1 LKTRFSS
8 LVNVK
13 KNAMQKSESAFQKA
27 HAIFLKAKD
36 ALEHSMAELQT
47 ITPPPNGQIA
57 DFLANRTLLDA
68 QRSLIRH
75 NQEWVAFS
83 KEEMQKAQER
93 LKHDTMEYEKFKY
106 LEFEEQKALL
116 KAAKIKEAK
125 ELDEIALMTYSNK
138 DFKKAVS

>member
-1 LKTRFSS
+1 MKTRFSS

-27 HAIFLKAKD
+27 HAIFLNATH
-36 ALEHSMAELQT
+36 ALERSVAELQT

-68 QRSLIRH
+68 QRALIAH
-75 NQEWVAFS
+75 NEEWVAFS
-83 KEEMQKAQER
+83 EAEMQKAKEQ
-93 LKHDTMEYEKFKY
+93 LKRDTMEYEKFKY

-125 ELDEIALMTYSNK
+125 ELDEIALMTFSNK
-138 DFKKAVS
+138 DYKKAVS